1 MRSFK
6 HPSGVQHFQEFQDLT
21 CRNGVSWPICKPAK
35 SDQADLAYSK
45 DCVGKKRK
53 TNVIYLE
60 KKYLIDLNMFILKF
74 KGSNPFNIP
83 VVGLT

>member
-1 MRSFK
+1 
-6 HPSGVQHFQEFQDLT
+6 
-21 CRNGVSWPICKPAK
+21 
-35 SDQADLAYSK
+35 
-45 DCVGKKRK
+45 VGKKRK